1 MTLSYM
7 GVVKYLNH
15 ILFLEDE
22 KMRIY
27 LLNSIYHK
35 DLDKYLTVK
44 NVFEEEYSVIEK
56 KDKAEIIDDVLL
68 HNFSL
73 AYKYKLPEISEDE
86 SCTVITYYPRD
97 EYKNTEN
104 AKKVYITT
112 SDVELTT
119 DSDNSEKVIV
129 RI

>member
-1 MTLSYM
+1 M
-7 GVVKYLNH
+7 GAVKYLNH

-97 EYKNTEN
+97 EYKNTEKIRMVCLGN
-104 AKKVYITT
+104 EIIDDGTDAQKVLI
-112 SDVELTT
+112 
-119 DSDNSEKVIV
+119 KI
-129 RI
+129 

>member
-7 GVVKYLNH
+7 GAVKYLNH

-97 EYKNTEN
+97 EYKNTEKIRMVYLGN
-104 AKKVYITT
+104 EIINDGTDAQKVLI
-112 SDVELTT
+112 
-119 DSDNSEKVIV
+119 KI
-129 RI
+129 

>member
-1 MTLSYM
+1 M
-7 GVVKYLNH
+7 GAVKYLNH

-73 AYKYKLPEISEDE
+73 AYKYKLPEISEDG

-97 EYKNTEN
+97 EYKNTEKIRMVCLGN
-104 AKKVYITT
+104 EIIDDGTDAQKVLI
-112 SDVELTT
+112 
-119 DSDNSEKVIV
+119 KI
-129 RI
+129 

>member
-1 MTLSYM
+1 M
-7 GVVKYLNH
+7 GAVKYLNH
-15 ILFLEDE
+15 TLFLEDE

-44 NVFEEEYSVIEK
+44 NVFEEEFSVIEK

-97 EYKNTEN
+97 EYKNTEKIRMVCLGN
-104 AKKVYITT
+104 EIIDDGTDAQKVLI
-112 SDVELTT
+112 
-119 DSDNSEKVIV
+119 KI
-129 RI
+129 